1 MDQER
6 GELREVPDG
15 EDNGDVSENPAGS
28 DRDGL
33 RNDGAGAPQS
43 GPEPAPKRTDEPDE
57 RPSWLEVILP
67 VIVVLVLATL
77 VMLWNIIAGLVVLII
92 GIGVILSWVIQRRG
106 PHEPGE

>member
-6 GELREVPDG
+6 DESWEKPNG
-15 EDNGDVSENPAGS
+15 EDNGDVSENPPGP
-28 DRDGL
+28 DGWL
-33 RNDGAGAPQS
+33 RNDGADPMPP
-43 GPEPAPKRTDEPDE
+43 GPEPAPKRTDEPDA

-77 VMLWNIIAGLVVLII
+77 VLLWNIVAGLVVLII